1 MDVEGLALLNEEDRL
16 DPKLELLEL
25 EERELKELVDVL
37 GREEDVVERDLL
49 GELDCTE
56 GLLGGALELEP
67 DRELL
72 LELLASAGAKI
83 NARITGT
90 DQRFIFAFLVS
101 MIHSFPWLSMRVWP
115 YQPTRPASTIN
126 IYF

>member
-1 MDVEGLALLNEEDRL
+1 M

-25 EERELKELVDVL
+25 EERELKELMEEL
-37 GREEDVVERDLL
+37 GREEDAVEADLL

-72 LELLASAGAKI
+72 LELLASTGVKI
-83 NARITGT
+83 NARTT
-90 DQRFIFAFLVS
+90 DASQKLTFAFLVS
-101 MIHSFPWLSMRVWP
+101 MIYSFPWLSMRVLP
-115 YQPTRPASTIN
+115 CRPTQPASEVL
-126 IYF
+126 YF